1 MIAGVKEEIYMLP
14 EMIPKAEREKCPF
27 FSLPLPSSVQHF
39 SLTTSSKT
47 AAAKGVWEKEC
58 VRQPL
63 CIESRPEEREG
74 GGAGGGAV
82 SLRTV

>member
-1 MIAGVKEEIYMLP
+1 MNYSDSVNAVTGHPVCPKE
-14 EMIPKAEREKCPF
+14 PK
-27 FSLPLPSSVQHF
+27 
-39 SLTTSSKT
+39 